1 MGSQKAEEVHN
12 VRVSYGAEGRH
23 LKLAPV
29 DDGPRPAAHEAPQDE
44 ERLSGVLR
52 IGDGCITLELPT
64 VDGRVSRLAW
74 DPAEVDLADLGM
86 AAG

>member
-1 MGSQKAEEVHN
+1 MGSQRAEEVHN
-12 VRVSYGAEGRH
+12 VQVSYGPEGRH

-29 DDGPRPAAHEAPQDE
+29 DDESRSAARSTPQDE

-52 IGDGCITLELPT
+52 IGEGCITLELPA
-64 VDGRVSRLAW
+64 VDGRISRLAW
-74 DPAEVDLADLGM
+74 DPDEVDLADMGL

>member
-12 VRVSYGAEGRH
+12 VQVSYGPEGRH
-23 LKLAPV
+23 LNLAPV
-29 DDGPRPAAHEAPQDE
+29 VDE
-44 ERLSGVLR
+44 PKLVPEPSGQEGQVSGVLR

-74 DPAEVDLADLGM
+74 DPDEVDLADLGM